1 MLGSSE
7 WSSGCESGWTLY
19 LDHSV
24 SSFPSSSCFR
34 DINGFENRRRS
45 KDSWSQNYV
54 HQDEDEEGEEED
66 LSMMSDASSGP
77 RNICEE
83 DSAKK
88 LNSVGPK
95 KQNKIEKKRRDYEK
109 MNSVL
114 DDTAS
119 SHMLQKSVGGNKIE
133 QAFPES
139 TLDYSQGFSATHVQG
154 RRDGFV
160 DGDRSWNRKIRPENN
175 GFDEDYEEDE
185 DEQEEEEEDRSLDLL
200 LRFVENVFRKVSKR
214 ARKAVRSVLPV
225 SISTKL
231 VGFSVNGVLILAFL
245 WILKAFLEVA
255 CTLGT
260 IVFTSILLIRG
271 LWAGVAYV
279 KESRNNRINEL
290 ADDPRAWNG
299 VQPAS

>member
-54 HQDEDEEGEEED
+54 HQEEDEEED

-77 RNICEE
+77 RNVCEE
-83 DSAKK
+83 DSVKK

-95 KQNKIEKKRRDYEK
+95 KQNKSEKKRRDYEK

-119 SHMLQKSVGGNKIE
+119 SHVSLLFSNKFCK
-133 QAFPES
+133 A
-139 TLDYSQGFSATHVQG
+139 
-154 RRDGFV
+154 
-160 DGDRSWNRKIRPENN
+160 
-175 GFDEDYEEDE
+175 
-185 DEQEEEEEDRSLDLL
+185 
-200 LRFVENVFRKVSKR
+200 KR
-214 ARKAVRSVLPV
+214 
-225 SISTKL
+225 
-231 VGFSVNGVLILAFL
+231 
-245 WILKAFLEVA
+245 
-255 CTLGT
+255 
-260 IVFTSILLIRG
+260 
-271 LWAGVAYV
+271 
-279 KESRNNRINEL
+279 
-290 ADDPRAWNG
+290 
-299 VQPAS
+299 